1 MLYSIFSKNTGI
13 SQMKK
18 TNNTNRK
25 ALKNKMAKAL
35 NDEIKTLP
43 TEMQEILVDDLVTAF
58 QNRVKIV
65 KQATASSI
73 LNMEYL
79 VEVGVTVPNETL

>member
-1 MLYSIFSKNTGI
+1 
-13 SQMKK
+13 MKK

-65 KQATASSI
+65 KQATSSSI

-79 VEVGVTVPNETL
+79 VEVGVTVPQ

>member
-79 VEVGVTVPNETL
+79 VEVGVTVPQ